1 MVSANFQGT
10 RSEYEQHLGSEVS
23 SMSEE
28 ISIGQTSA
36 AEFGRILSNMEDLS
50 QYSQQVSEAEANIR
64 QEVEEITDAFKEG
77 AETEI
82 SLKEKVDALREN
94 LDVITEEVQSW
105 RGKNHYLEA
114 IEGVKSQVEEI
125 HAEWDTLSESLT
137 AQRER
142 VENLLQAF
150 PGVIETS
157 TLKALTMRVGHLEE
171 LVHDLIQEKD
181 SKSNSDKSR
190 KQPIVSV
197 AALAITIVFWGAF
210 LGMSLLG

>member
-150 PGVIETS
+150 PGVIETFN
-157 TLKALTMRVGHLEE
+157 T
-171 LVHDLIQEKD
+171 Q
-181 SKSNSDKSR
+181 
-190 KQPIVSV
+190 
-197 AALAITIVFWGAF
+197 GAHHA
-210 LGMSLLG
+210 GRPS